1 MARGKCTFKQSDATK
16 AMKSAIA
23 AGLRIE
29 RVEIDRDGKIAK
41 IISGV
46 VNVAELRKQIESLL
60 AATKPIPRETKRP
73 EVSSVPS

>member
-29 RVEIDRDGKIAK
+29 RVEIDRDGKI
-41 IISGV
+41 V
-46 VNVAELRKQIESLL
+46 LQIAQVEQNRMEPG
-60 AATKPIPRETKRP
+60 TGWED
-73 EVSSVPS
+73 VG